1 MHTPSGVFAARN
13 VLQNENE
20 CLRGSRL
27 ISSKNAELPGS
38 PAPETNEFDAYSA
51 ARCRVYRR
59 PNFKVDV
66 QESCDVLSFNL
77 LYSVNIFQFS
87 LIIIFMLPET
97 FLFRSS

>member
-27 ISSKNAELPGS
+27 ISSKNAELLES

-51 ARCRVYRR
+51 VRCRVFRR
-59 PNFKVDV
+59 SNFKVDV
-66 QESCDVLSFNL
+66 QESCDVLSFN
-77 LYSVNIFQFS
+77 
-87 LIIIFMLPET
+87 
-97 FLFRSS
+97 FL